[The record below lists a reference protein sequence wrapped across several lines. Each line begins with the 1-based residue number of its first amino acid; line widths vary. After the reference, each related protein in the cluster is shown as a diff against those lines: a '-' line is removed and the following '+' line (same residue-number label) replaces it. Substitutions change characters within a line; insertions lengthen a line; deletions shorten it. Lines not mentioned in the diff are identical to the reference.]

1 MLVRRCLVFVVLLL
15 TPLLIW
21 SQSQNSSISGT
32 ITDAS
37 GAVVPNADLTLT
49 SLQRQMSVQSKSG
62 PDGLYT
68 FPNLEPGAYELKVS
82 ATGFKPVI
90 QRGISVSVNQLA
102 RFDVRLEVGTD
113 VQTVNVIEASA
124 SQLNFENATRAEGVT
139 PETINELPLI
149 VAGGPRNSAQ
159 FLVLLP
165 GVTTGNGNNAYD
177 ARINGGMA
185 TGDEAIMDGASMQE
199 GFMSQ
204 SGMVSFFDFRMTPDM
219 ISEFRVLT
227 STYEP
232 EYGAS
237 TGGQLIATTKSG
249 TSAFHGGGFEY
260 LRNKQL
266 NAAQWQ
272 IDRKSGDVRGKDN
285 ENEFGGFVGGPVKIP
300 KIYNTDRARTF
311 FFTDIEFFRQ
321 RGGVN
326 VNPITVPTAQ
336 EKLGDFSDW
345 PTTIYDPL
353 TTRLN
358 PTFNAGSPISA
369 GNPKYLRDPLTC
381 GGKVNVICTSRL
393 SPDAL
398 GFLKYLPDPNKSGIS
413 NNYLPPTAI
422 PDGIL
427 GDANHYLIKI
437 DQYFGSKDHF
447 AATIWR
453 QMTPAKFLSILPLQ
467 LATESF
473 SSPQNSWVNR
483 LNYDHTFSPTILNH
497 MAFGYLNRNEGY
509 GSINYTYADQLPQ
522 IAGVPSHRY
531 PPAVSFSNGYT
542 GMGNSTGLNNEDITT
557 RPTYVWNDMVTWV
570 RGRHTIKAGF
580 EYRAIQG
587 NAHNAGNES
596 GSFYFDAGQTGLPT
610 ATGSGNAMASY
621 LLGAANS
628 GSVNLISVR
637 GKYIRQNA
645 YILHVGDT
653 WKMTNKLSVNYGLR
667 WDNFSPSW
675 EKYNNMSFF
684 DFGPNPGAG
693 GRPGRLAFAG
703 DKFGAASAGVQYPED
718 NWKNGYGPRLGI
730 AYALNDK
737 TVIRTGYGIFYTQ
750 AFYPGWGGGV
760 DQSGFNTGASIGTTG
775 LGGLDPAF
783 YWDQGFPID
792 RLKQPPFIDSSYSNG
807 QGGPTYRPKDANRL
821 SYAQQYNLT
830 IERQLTGNAM
840 VSVAYVGNKGTR
852 LPSQISPLNVLNPSL
867 LQTIGPAKLKDQF
880 GPNDTSVDGVP
891 APYADWY
898 QQLHNY
904 GCTPSVAQAL
914 VPYPQYCGGVTGL
927 NENLGSSTYHS
938 FQLKAEKRFSAG
950 LYSLLAYTHSKL
962 LTSASGITQSSSA
975 TWNGST
981 GSVIS
986 PFEMHRNKSLASDDV
1001 PNSFSLATVYELPV
1015 GKGKK
1020 FLNSGGFT
1028 DRLVGGWEI
1037 TSTIKYSSGTPL
1049 WFRAN
1054 NCSVPGQF
1062 QLQCIPAVLPGQD
1075 PFLVPLGQYDPG
1087 KKQPLFNPAAFE
1099 STSLFTSGT
1108 YYGVGP
1114 RISGFRG
1121 FPYKNMDI
1129 GLGKRTRITE
1139 RVNFLLRA
1147 EAFNAFNL
1155 HNFTCTGNGG
1165 CQNFNT
1171 TLGDVNFGKW
1181 GGSVTSPRNIQ
1192 LVGRIEF

>member
-1 MLVRRCLVFVVLLL
+1 MVRRCLLAPVLLL
-15 TPLLIW
+15 IPLLLW

-49 SLQRQMSVQSKSG
+49 SLARQVSVQSKSG
-62 PDGLYT
+62 ADGLYS
-68 FPNLEPGAYELKVS
+68 FSNLEPGSYELKVT
-82 ATGFKPVI
+82 ATGFKPI
-90 QRGISVSVNQLA
+90 AQRGITVNVNQLV

-165 GVTTGNGNNAYD
+165 GVTTAGGNSAYD
-177 ARINGGMA
+177 ARINGGMT

-204 SGMVSFFDFRMTPDM
+204 SGMVSFYDFRMTPDM

-249 TSAFHGGGFEY
+249 TSSFHGGAFEY
-260 LRNKQL
+260 LRNKEL
-266 NAAQWQ
+266 NATQWQ
-272 IDRKSGDVRGKDN
+272 IDRPPGDARGKDN
-285 ENEFGGFVGGPVKIP
+285 EHEFGGFIGGPVKIP

-321 RGGVN
+321 RGAAN
-326 VNPITVPTAQ
+326 VPTLTVPTEA
-336 EKLGDFSDW
+336 ERNGDFRDW
-345 PTTIYDPL
+345 GTTIYDPL

-358 PTFNAGSPISA
+358 PNFNSNADISA
-369 GNPKYLRDPLTC
+369 SNPKYLRDPISC
-381 GGKVNVICTSRL
+381 NGVVNVIC
-393 SPDAL
+393 PDRFSAAAQ
-398 GFLKYLPDPNKSGIS
+398 GFLKFLPMPNKSGVTS
-413 NNYLPPTAI
+413 NYLPPTGI

-437 DQYFGSKDHF
+437 DQYFGTKDHI

-453 QMTPAKFLSILPLQ
+453 QMTPAKFLSLLPLQ
-467 LATESF
+467 IATESF
-473 SSPQNSWVNR
+473 SDPQNSWVNR

-509 GSINYTYADQLPQ
+509 GSVNYTYADQLPQ
-522 IAGVPSHRY
+522 IAGVPSHAY

-542 GMGNSTGLNNEDITT
+542 SMGNSTGLNTDGVTT
-557 RPTYVWNDMVTWV
+557 RPTYVFNDMVTWV
-570 RGRHTIKAGF
+570 KGRHTLKFGF

-587 NAHNAGNES
+587 NAHNHGNES

-610 ATGSGNAMASY
+610 ATGSGNAMASF
-621 LLGAANS
+621 LLGAVNNS
-628 GSVNLISVR
+628 SVNLISVR
-637 GKYIRQNA
+637 GSYIRQKA
-645 YILHVGDT
+645 FIWHAGDT
-653 WKMTNKLSVNYGLR
+653 WKVTNKLSVNYGLR
-667 WDNFSPSW
+667 WDNFTPSW
-675 EKYNNMSFF
+675 EKYDNMSFF
-684 DFGPNPGAG
+684 DFGANPGAG

-703 DKFGAASAGVQYPED
+703 SKWGDASAGVSYPED
-718 NWKNGYGPRLGI
+718 NWHNGFGPRLGI
-730 AYALNDK
+730 AYAMNDK

-760 DQSGFNTGASIGTTG
+760 SQAGLNISPTINTTG

-792 RLKQPPFIDSSYSNG
+792 RVPTPPVVDPSYENG
-807 QGGPTYRPKDANRL
+807 QGGPNYRPKDANRL
-821 SYAQQYNLT
+821 SYSQQWNFT
-830 IERQLTGNAM
+830 IERQIGQNAM
-840 VSVAYVGNKGTR
+840 FSVAYVGNKGTR
-852 LPSQISPLNVLNPSL
+852 LPSQLLPLNVLNPSL
-867 LQTIGPAKLKDQF
+867 LQTMGAAKLKDQF
-880 GPNDTSVDGVP
+880 GPTDTVVDGVP
-891 APYADWY
+891 VPYAGWY
-898 QQLHNY
+898 DQLHNY

-914 VPYPQYCGGVTGL
+914 VPYPQYCGGLTGL
-927 NENLGSSTYHS
+927 NENLGSSTYHA
-938 FQLKAEKRFSAG
+938 FQLKVEKRYSSG
-950 LYSLLAYTHSKL
+950 LYTLLSYSHSKL
-962 LTSASGITQSSSA
+962 LTSAAGLTQSTSA
-975 TWNGST
+975 TWNGTT
-981 GSVIS
+981 GAVIS
-986 PFEMHRNKSLASDDV
+986 PFEMQRNKSLAPDDV
-1001 PNSFSLATVYELPV
+1001 PNSFSLAVVYELPV

-1020 FLNSGGFT
+1020 WLNSGGFT
-1028 DRLVGGWEI
+1028 NYVLGGWEV
-1037 TSTIKYSSGTPL
+1037 TSTIKYSSGTPF

-1054 NCSVPGQF
+1054 NCGVPGQF
-1062 QLQCIPAVLPGQD
+1062 QLGCLPAVLPGQD
-1075 PFLVPLGQYDPG
+1075 PFAVPLDQYDPG
-1087 KKQPLFNPAAFE
+1087 GKKPLFNPAAFE
-1099 STSLFTSGT
+1099 SSSLFTSGQ

-1121 FPYKNMDI
+1121 FPFHNVDI
-1129 GLGKRTRITE
+1129 GIGKRISIAEKVR
-1139 RVNFLLRA
+1139 LLIRA

-1165 CQNFNT
+1165 CQAFNT
-1171 TLGDVNFGKW
+1171 TLGDVNFGQW
-1181 GGSVTSPRNIQ
+1181 GGNVTTPRNIQ
-1192 LVGRIEF
+1192 LVGRVEF

>member
-1 MLVRRCLVFVVLLL
+1 MPVRKFLVIVALLL

-21 SQSQNSSISGT
+21 AQSQNSSISGT

-49 SLQRQMSVQSKSG
+49 SMQRQTAVQSKSG
-62 PDGLYT
+62 PAGLYT
-68 FPNLEPGAYELKVS
+68 FPNLEPGTYELKIS
-82 ATGFKPVI
+82 ATGFKPVA
-90 QRGISVSVNQLA
+90 QRGIAVSVNQLA

-113 VQTVNVIEASA
+113 VQTVNVVEATT
-124 SQLNFENATRAEGVT
+124 SQLNFENATRSEGVT

-165 GVTTGNGNNAYD
+165 GVTTGGGNNAYD

-249 TSAFHGGGFEY
+249 TSTFHGGGFEY
-260 LRNKQL
+260 LRNKSL

-272 IDRKSGDVRGKDN
+272 FDRPTKDARGKDN
-285 ENEFGGFVGGPVKIP
+285 EHEFGGFIGGPVKIP

-311 FFTDIEFFRQ
+311 FFTDVEFFRQ

-336 EKLGDFSDW
+336 EKAGDFSDW
-345 PTTIYDPL
+345 PTIIYDPL

-358 PTFNAGSPISA
+358 PNFNAGSPISA

-381 GGKVNVICTSRL
+381 NGKVNVICPNRFSAA
-393 SPDAL
+393 AL

-437 DQYFGSKDHF
+437 DQYFGTKDHF

-467 LATESF
+467 IATESF

-509 GSINYTYADQLPQ
+509 GSVNYKYADVLPQ

-531 PPAVSFSNGYT
+531 PPSVSIGGYQ

-570 RGRHTIKAGF
+570 RGRHTLKAGF

-610 ATGSGNAMASY
+610 DTGSGNGMASF
-621 LLGAANS
+621 LLGAANN
-628 GSVNLISVR
+628 GSVNLISQHGR
-637 GKYIRQNA
+637 YIRQNA
-645 YILHVGDT
+645 YILHLGDT
-653 WKMTNKLSVNYGLR
+653 WKFNSKLSVNYGLR

-675 EKYNNMSFF
+675 EKYNHMSFF

-703 DKFGAASAGVQYPED
+703 DKYGAASAGVRYPED

-730 AYALNDK
+730 AYAVNDK

-760 DQSGFNTGASIGTTG
+760 SQDGFNTSGSIGTTG
-775 LGGLDPAF
+775 LGGLDPGF

-792 RLKQPPFIDSSYSNG
+792 RLKQPPFIDSTFLNG

-821 SYAQQYNLT
+821 SYSQQWNLT
-830 IERQLTGNAM
+830 VERQLTGNAM
-840 VSVAYVGNKGTR
+840 VSVAYVANKGTR
-852 LPSQISPLNVLNPSL
+852 LPTQISPINVLNPSL
-867 LQTIGPAKLKDQF
+867 LQSMGPAKLKDQF
-880 GPNDTSVDGVP
+880 GPNDASVDGVP
-891 APYADWY
+891 VPYAGWS
-898 QQLHNY
+898 QQLSNY

-914 VPYPQYCGGVTGL
+914 VPFPQYCGGLTGL
-927 NENLGSSTYHS
+927 NENLGSSTYHA

-950 LYSLLAYTHSKL
+950 FYSLLAYTHSKL

-975 TWNGST
+975 TWNGVT
-981 GSVIS
+981 GVIS
-986 PFEMHRNKSLASDDV
+986 PFEMHRNKSLAQDDV

-1020 FLNSGGFT
+1020 FLNNGGFA
-1028 DRLVGGWEI
+1028 DRIVSGWEI
-1037 TSTIKYSSGTPL
+1037 TSAIKYSSGTPF

-1054 NCSVPGQF
+1054 NCNVPGQF
-1062 QLQCIPAVLPGQD
+1062 QLACIPAVLPGQD
-1075 PFLVPLGQYDPG
+1075 PFAVPLGQFDPG
-1087 KKQPLFNPAAFE
+1087 KKQSIFNPAAFE
-1099 STSLFTSGT
+1099 SSSVFTSGT

-1121 FPYKNMDI
+1121 FPFRNVDI

-1147 EAFNAFNL
+1147 EAFNAFNM
-1155 HNFTCTGNGG
+1155 HNFTCSGAGG

-1171 TLGDVNFGKW
+1171 SLGDVNFGQW
-1181 GGSVTSPRNIQ
+1181 GGNVSSPRNMQI
-1192 LVGRIEF
+1192 VGRIEF